1 MLMGLLPHARGKMQ
15 EKSIKLQLHAAGKAI
30 LLLQVTGAKG
40 NILLHSGQ
48 RGIYAWNLKG

>member
-1 MLMGLLPHARGKMQ
+1 MGLLPHARGKMQ